1 MVKALYKKH
10 CEEMNDVYWQELKA
24 RVVAIIKLCLDDD
37 VMYHVID
44 KESSAIVLKKKLE
57 C

>member
-1 MVKALYKKH
+1 MNALYKKH
-10 CEEMNDVYWQELKA
+10 REEMNDVYWQGLKA

-44 KESSAIVLKKKLE
+44 EELSAIVLEKN
-57 C
+57 

>member
-1 MVKALYKKH
+1 MVKVLYKKH
-10 CEEMNDVYWQELKA
+10 REEMNDVYWQKLKA

-44 KESSAIVLKKKLE
+44 EESSAIVLEKN
-57 C
+57 